1 MGAINSFNGLF
12 QYGGLKKYFNKWDV
26 REFIGHLR
34 KKFGKKKK
42 LAILL
47 DNASVHRAYVV
58 RMLFEEE
65 DITPIFICP
74 YSP

>member
-1 MGAINSFNGLF
+1 M
-12 QYGGLKKYFNKWDV
+12 